1 MLIRLEKTKL
11 NNSINDINIGW
22 NDFQNHLEAWIK
34 YCWMERSI
42 DFRVIRVECNR
53 IETKIEA
60 FQSILLLKKFDNFAI
75 KIYNNSR

>member
-1 MLIRLEKTKL
+1 
-11 NNSINDINIGW
+11 
-22 NDFQNHLEAWIK
+22 
-34 YCWMERSI
+34 MERSI

-60 FQSILLLKKFDNFAI
+60 FIKYFIIKKKKIYYYQSILLLKKFDNFAI